1 MVDMVDPA
9 RQTGVARGYSYRQ
22 LFTRPLIGG
31 GFISALSVPLIAAL
45 GLPIF
50 TIITAFITV
59 ALTIW
64 GVRRATVGHGAVQG
78 ASVKP
83 GG

>member
-1 MVDMVDPA
+1 MVDMVDPT
-9 RQTGVARGYSYRQ
+9 RQTSVARGYSYRQ

-50 TIITAFITV
+50 TTLAVVITAG
-59 ALTIW
+59 LTSW
-64 GVRRATVGHGAVQG
+64 GLRRATRGQG
-78 ASVKP
+78 ALQSAS
-83 GG
+83 